1 MLHWTDAADSFLKR
15 RTRNPPRPLGHLQ
28 ALVFISALRA
38 LQPPHIRS
46 NPLDS
51 LRLASH
57 HTLQLLPPPD
67 PAACKRSH
75 RGSASTHC
83 CGRKRVWVR
92 LHITLFLFL
101 FRGRQKKYWFDLF
114 WEAQDGGNERLN
126 IQMLGHP
133 TSLPLAEKNLKLL
146 YNQLSENCD
155 FIVETDKVCNQYE
168 LSAEQNPVKA
178 LQVGSL
184 LLSFQTRFV
193 FLSFYLFT
201 FWLIIKINSLI
212 MPNQRSAG
220 PVLTLRRSVIFFFS
234 QYLCLPFNSPAPP
247 EAFVALFC
255 LSLLSLS
262 SVFVLLNVS
271 LSVRDHFL

>member
-1 MLHWTDAADSFLKR
+1 M
-15 RTRNPPRPLGHLQ
+15 
-28 ALVFISALRA
+28 
-38 LQPPHIRS
+38 
-46 NPLDS
+46 
-51 LRLASH
+51 
-57 HTLQLLPPPD
+57 
-67 PAACKRSH
+67 
-75 RGSASTHC
+75 
-83 CGRKRVWVR
+83 
-92 LHITLFLFL
+92 
-101 FRGRQKKYWFDLF
+101 F
-114 WEAQDGGNERLN
+114 WETQDGGNERLN